1 MALADAAMV
10 ERVISVDV
18 CDVAGERYT
27 GAPGRHAAGGASVM
41 PEAREIEGMGGR
53 FWYEAA

>member
-1 MALADAAMV
+1 MV

-18 CDVAGERYT
+18 CNVAGERYT

>member
-1 MALADAAMV
+1 MCVTWQERGTQERQDATQ
-10 ERVISVDV
+10 RVW
-18 CDVAGERYT
+18 T
-27 GAPGRHAAGGASVM
+27 ASVM